1 MQVPTLPTPHLV
13 SLSLAHNSLPTVPPE
28 MAINMTNLQRLNL
41 NDNDLTA
48 VPIVT
53 HSLPELRYLYI
64 ADNPISHM
72 SNTSL
77 LGVADD
83 LIELDIRDI
92 GVSTFEVKNVLL
104 FYVFLFIQ

>member
-1 MQVPTLPTPHLV
+1 
-13 SLSLAHNSLPTVPPE
+13 

-53 HSLPELRYLYI
+53 HSLPELRYLYL
-64 ADNPISHM
+64 ADNPITHM
-72 SNTSL
+72 TNTSL

-83 LIELDIRDI
+83 LVELDIRDI
-92 GVSTFEVKNVLL
+92 SLFTFEVR
-104 FYVFLFIQ
+104 Y